1 MTTKRFVAKTARDV
15 MKQVR
20 DELGADASILTH
32 REINGWHEITATA
45 GEADATPKEAQA
57 SGKTELENKQ
67 LQMKRAQ
74 EMLQIFNSKQ
84 NVKEASTTSETTSVK
99 ASAVVQATSNSANQN
114 QEMNQLL
121 VELRDMKNS
130 FQSQLNAISWE
141 SAQHQSPNARQ
152 LTQRMLEAGFTQ
164 DLAKRVLKKLPA
176 DLALEDAIIWSRN
189 LLSKNIQ
196 CIENEAEILDSKG
209 VYAFLG
215 PTGVGKTTTVAK
227 IASRFALQHG
237 KASVAL
243 ISTDTYRIGGNEQL
257 HIYAK
262 ILGVEMLTAK
272 DGVELD
278 AALEKLSKKK
288 LVLIDMA
295 GLSHKDKMV
304 EKQLEMLSSTQ
315 TKIKKVLCLNANN
328 TTESLNAVTQ
338 AYSSK
343 GIEGCIITK
352 VDESISLGGILNA
365 VMQNKLRVL
374 YITNGQRVP
383 EDIALLN
390 KTNEL
395 EMLLSDEEDGDPR
408 MASDTAN
415 HPENSSIQPVIQ
427 THA

>member
-45 GEADATPKEAQA
+45 GEVNATPKEGKSSAQA
-57 SGKTELENKQ
+57 ELEVKQ
-67 LQMKRAQ
+67 MQMKRAQ

-84 NVKEASTTSETTSVK
+84 NMKEVTTQSETTSSQAIATENLSNPIP
-99 ASAVVQATSNSANQN
+99 AS
-114 QEMNQLL
+114 QEMSQLL
-121 VELRDMKNS
+121 TELRDMKQS

-141 SAQHQSPNARQ
+141 SAQNQSLNARQ
-152 LTQRMLEAGFTQ
+152 LAQRMLQAGFTQ

-209 VYAFLG
+209 IYALLG

-237 KASVAL
+237 KANVAL

-272 DGVELD
+272 DDVELD

-304 EKQLEMLSSTQ
+304 EKQQEMLSSTKS
-315 TKIKKVLCLNANN
+315 KIKKVLCLNANN

-338 AYSSK
+338 AYSGR

-365 VMQNKLRVL
+365 VMQNKMRVI

-390 KTNEL
+390 KMNEL
-395 EMLLSDEEDGDPR
+395 EMLLSDVEDAD
-408 MASDTAN
+408 SN
-415 HPENSSIQPVIQ
+415 VNSSAAHRTESIAIDSVIQ

>member
-45 GEADATPKEAQA
+45 GEVNATPKEGKSSAQA
-57 SGKTELENKQ
+57 ELEVKQ
-67 LQMKRAQ
+67 MQMKRAQ

-84 NVKEASTTSETTSVK
+84 NMKEVTTQSETTSSQAIATENLSNPIP
-99 ASAVVQATSNSANQN
+99 AS
-114 QEMNQLL
+114 QEMSQLL
-121 VELRDMKNS
+121 TELRDMKQS

-141 SAQHQSPNARQ
+141 SAQNQSLNARQ
-152 LTQRMLEAGFTQ
+152 LAQRMLQAGFTQ

-209 VYAFLG
+209 IYALLG

-237 KASVAL
+237 KANVAL

-278 AALEKLSKKK
+278 TALEKLSKKK

-304 EKQLEMLSSTQ
+304 EKQLEMLSSTKS
-315 TKIKKVLCLNANN
+315 KIKKVLCLNANN

-338 AYSSK
+338 AYSGR

-365 VMQNKLRVL
+365 VMQNKMRVI

-395 EMLLSDEEDGDPR
+395 EMLLSDVEDAD
-408 MASDTAN
+408 SN
-415 HPENSSIQPVIQ
+415 VNSSSAHRTESIAIDSVIQ

>member
-45 GEADATPKEAQA
+45 GEVNATPKEGKSSAQA
-57 SGKTELENKQ
+57 ELEVKQ
-67 LQMKRAQ
+67 MQMKRAQ
-74 EMLQIFNSKQ
+74 EMLQIYNSKQ
-84 NVKEASTTSETTSVK
+84 NMKEVTTQSETTSSQAIATENLSNPIP
-99 ASAVVQATSNSANQN
+99 AS
-114 QEMNQLL
+114 QEMSQLL
-121 VELRDMKNS
+121 TELRDMKQS

-141 SAQHQSPNARQ
+141 SAQNQSLNARQ
-152 LTQRMLEAGFTQ
+152 LAQRMLQAGFTQ

-209 VYAFLG
+209 IYALLG

-237 KASVAL
+237 KANVAL

-272 DGVELD
+272 DDVELD

-304 EKQLEMLSSTQ
+304 EKQLEMLSSTKS
-315 TKIKKVLCLNANN
+315 KIKKVLCLNANN

-338 AYSSK
+338 AYSGR

-365 VMQNKLRVL
+365 VMQNKMRVI

-390 KTNEL
+390 KMNEL
-395 EMLLSDEEDGDPR
+395 EMLLSDVEDAD
-408 MASDTAN
+408 SN
-415 HPENSSIQPVIQ
+415 VNSSAAHRTESIAIDSVIQ

>member
-395 EMLLSDEEDGDPR
+395 EMLLSDEEDADSS

-415 HPENSSIQPVIQ
+415 HPENSSIQPIIQ

>member
-45 GEADATPKEAQA
+45 GEVNATPKEGKSSAQA
-57 SGKTELENKQ
+57 ELEVKQ
-67 LQMKRAQ
+67 MQMKRAQ

-84 NVKEASTTSETTSVK
+84 NMKEVTTQSETTSSQAIATENLSNPIP
-99 ASAVVQATSNSANQN
+99 AS
-114 QEMNQLL
+114 QEMSQLL
-121 VELRDMKNS
+121 TELRDMKQS

-141 SAQHQSPNARQ
+141 SAQNQSLNARQ
-152 LTQRMLEAGFTQ
+152 LAQRMLQAGFTQ

-209 VYAFLG
+209 IYALLG

-237 KASVAL
+237 KANVAL

-272 DGVELD
+272 DDVELD

-304 EKQLEMLSSTQ
+304 EKQLEMLSSTKS
-315 TKIKKVLCLNANN
+315 KIKKVLCLNANN

-338 AYSSK
+338 AYSGR

-365 VMQNKLRVL
+365 VMQNKMRVI

-390 KTNEL
+390 KMNEL
-395 EMLLSDEEDGDPR
+395 EMLLSDVEDADSN
-408 MASDTAN
+408 A
-415 HPENSSIQPVIQ
+415 NSSAAHRTESIAIDSVIQ

>member
-45 GEADATPKEAQA
+45 GEVNATPKEGKSSAQA
-57 SGKTELENKQ
+57 ELEVKQ
-67 LQMKRAQ
+67 MQMKRAQ

-84 NVKEASTTSETTSVK
+84 NMKELTTQSETTSSQAIATENLSNPIP
-99 ASAVVQATSNSANQN
+99 AS
-114 QEMNQLL
+114 QEMSQLL
-121 VELRDMKNS
+121 TELRDMKQS

-141 SAQHQSPNARQ
+141 SAQNQSLNARQ
-152 LTQRMLEAGFTQ
+152 LAQRMLQAGFTQ

-209 VYAFLG
+209 IYALLG

-237 KASVAL
+237 KANVAL

-272 DGVELD
+272 DDVELD

-304 EKQLEMLSSTQ
+304 EKQLEMLSSTKS
-315 TKIKKVLCLNANN
+315 KIKKVLCLNANN

-338 AYSSK
+338 AYSGR

-365 VMQNKLRVL
+365 VMQNKMRVI

-390 KTNEL
+390 KMNEL
-395 EMLLSDEEDGDPR
+395 EMLLSDVEDAD
-408 MASDTAN
+408 SN
-415 HPENSSIQPVIQ
+415 VNSSAAHRTESIAIDSVIQ

>member
-45 GEADATPKEAQA
+45 GEVNATPKEGKSSAQA
-57 SGKTELENKQ
+57 ELEVKQ
-67 LQMKRAQ
+67 MQMKRAQ

-84 NVKEASTTSETTSVK
+84 NMKEVTTQSETTSSQAIATENLSNPIP
-99 ASAVVQATSNSANQN
+99 AS
-114 QEMNQLL
+114 QEMSQLL
-121 VELRDMKNS
+121 TELRDMKQS

-141 SAQHQSPNARQ
+141 SAQNQSLNARQ
-152 LTQRMLEAGFTQ
+152 LAQRMLQAGFTQ

-209 VYAFLG
+209 IYALLG

-237 KASVAL
+237 KANVAL

-272 DGVELD
+272 DDVELD

-304 EKQLEMLSSTQ
+304 EKQLEMLSSTKS
-315 TKIKKVLCLNANN
+315 KIKKVLCLNANN

-338 AYSSK
+338 AYSGR

-365 VMQNKLRVL
+365 VMQNKMRVI

-390 KTNEL
+390 KMNEL
-395 EMLLSDEEDGDPR
+395 EMLLSDVEDAD
-408 MASDTAN
+408 SN
-415 HPENSSIQPVIQ
+415 VNSSAAHRTESIAIDSVIQ

>member
-45 GEADATPKEAQA
+45 GEADATPKEAKA

-99 ASAVVQATSNSANQN
+99 APAVVQATSNSANQN

-121 VELRDMKNS
+121 VELREMKNS

-278 AALEKLSKKK
+278 TALEKLSKKK

-304 EKQLEMLSSTQ
+304 EKQLEMLSATQ

-395 EMLLSDEEDGDPR
+395 EMLLSDEEDADSS

-415 HPENSSIQPVIQ
+415 HPENSSIQPIIQ

>member
-1 MTTKRFVAKTARDV
+1 MTTKRFVAKTARDA

-32 REINGWHEITATA
+32 REINGWHEITAAA
-45 GEADATPKEAQA
+45 GEADPIPKDAKP
-57 SGKTELENKQ
+57 STKSELENKQ

-84 NVKEASTTSETTSVK
+84 NVKEASTSSETGRAKESTVIQ
-99 ASAVVQATSNSANQN
+99 VPSNSATQN
-114 QEMNQLL
+114 QEMNLL
-121 VELRDMKNS
+121 LAELRDMKSS

-141 SAQHQSPNARQ
+141 STQNQSPNARQ
-152 LTQRMLEAGFTQ
+152 LTQHMLEAGFTQ
-164 DLAKRVLKKLPA
+164 DLAKRVLKKLPT

-196 CIENEAEILDSKG
+196 CVENEAEILDTKG
-209 VYAFLG
+209 VYALLG

-237 KASVAL
+237 KANVAL

-272 DGVELD
+272 DELELD
-278 AALEKLSKKK
+278 AALEKFSKKK

-328 TTESLNAVTQ
+328 TTESLNVVTQ
-338 AYSSK
+338 AYSGR

-365 VMQNKLRVL
+365 VMQNKMRVL

-395 EMLLSDEEDGDPR
+395 EMLLSDLEDVDST
-408 MASDTAN
+408 MSSDENN
-415 HPENSSIQPVIQ
+415 HSEKNPTHPVVQ

>member
-45 GEADATPKEAQA
+45 GEADATPKEAKA

-99 ASAVVQATSNSANQN
+99 APAVVQATSNSANQN

-152 LTQRMLEAGFTQ
+152 LTHRMLEAGFTQ

>member
-1 MTTKRFVAKTARDV
+1 M
-15 MKQVR
+15 
-20 DELGADASILTH
+20 
-32 REINGWHEITATA
+32 
-45 GEADATPKEAQA
+45 
-57 SGKTELENKQ
+57 
-67 LQMKRAQ
+67 
-74 EMLQIFNSKQ
+74 
-84 NVKEASTTSETTSVK
+84 
-99 ASAVVQATSNSANQN
+99 
-114 QEMNQLL
+114 
-121 VELRDMKNS
+121 
-130 FQSQLNAISWE
+130 NAISWE
-141 SAQHQSPNARQ
+141 SAQNQSLNARQ
-152 LTQRMLEAGFTQ
+152 LAQRMLQAGFTQ

-209 VYAFLG
+209 IYALLG

-237 KASVAL
+237 KANVAL

-272 DGVELD
+272 DDVELD

-304 EKQLEMLSSTQ
+304 EKQLEMLSSTKS
-315 TKIKKVLCLNANN
+315 KIKKVLCLNANN

-338 AYSSK
+338 AYSGR

-365 VMQNKLRVL
+365 VMQNKMRVI

-390 KTNEL
+390 KMNEL
-395 EMLLSDEEDGDPR
+395 EMLLSDVEDAD
-408 MASDTAN
+408 SN
-415 HPENSSIQPVIQ
+415 VNSSAAHRTESIAIDSVIQ

>member
-1 MTTKRFVAKTARDV
+1 MTTKRFVAKTARDA

-45 GEADATPKEAQA
+45 GEADPIPNEAKP
-57 SGKTELENKQ
+57 STKSELENKQ
-67 LQMKRAQ
+67 LHMKRAQ

-84 NVKEASTTSETTSVK
+84 NVKEASTSSETGRAKESTVIQ
-99 ASAVVQATSNSANQN
+99 VPSNSATQN
-114 QEMNQLL
+114 QEMNLL
-121 VELRDMKNS
+121 LAELRDMKSS

-141 SAQHQSPNARQ
+141 STQNQSPNARQ

-164 DLAKRVLKKLPA
+164 DLAKRVLKKLPT

-196 CIENEAEILDSKG
+196 CVENEAEILDTKG
-209 VYAFLG
+209 VYALLG

-237 KASVAL
+237 KANVAL

-272 DGVELD
+272 DELELD
-278 AALEKLSKKK
+278 AALEKFSKKK

-315 TKIKKVLCLNANN
+315 AKIKKVLCLNANN

-338 AYSSK
+338 AYSGR

-365 VMQNKLRVL
+365 VMQNKMRVL

-395 EMLLSDEEDGDPR
+395 EMLLSDLEDVDSN
-408 MASDTAN
+408 MSSDENN
-415 HPENSSIQPVIQ
+415 HSEKNPTHPVVQ